1 MKIDLKP
8 NEVVVKAGSSDR
20 FYNDEKVDGKFI
32 VTNQRI
38 YFKSLNGHGD
48 LHDLEITPS
57 QIKEVH
63 FFNTGFLSPNGL
75 NLILKGGEE
84 LKFKVKQRNSFGEL
98 INKMY

>member
-1 MKIDLKP
+1 MQINLKP
-8 NEVVVKAGSSDR
+8 NEIVVKAGNSGR
-20 FYNDEKVDGKFI
+20 LQNGTNIDGKLI

-38 YFKSLNGHGD
+38 YFRCLNGHAEKY
-48 LHDLEITPS
+48 DLEIPPS
-57 QIKEVH
+57 QISEVH

-84 LKFKVKQRNSFGEL
+84 LKFKIKQRNSFGEL

>member
-1 MKIDLKP
+1 MQIDLKP
-8 NEVVVKAGSSDR
+8 NEVVVKAGNSDR
-20 FYNDEKVDGKFI
+20 FCSGSKVDGKFI

-38 YFKSLNGHGD
+38 YFKGLNGNAGKY
-48 LHDLEITPS
+48 DLEVTPD

-63 FFNTGFLSPNGL
+63 FFNTGFLSPNGI

-98 INKMY
+98 INRMY

>member
-8 NEVVVKAGSSDR
+8 NEVVVKAGDSGRIHNGD
-20 FYNDEKVDGKFI
+20 KVDGKFI

-38 YFKSLNGHGD
+38 YFKSSNGHAD
-48 LHDLEITPS
+48 LYDLEITPS

-75 NLILKGGEE
+75 NLILKDGDEFR
-84 LKFKVKQRNSFGEL
+84 FKVKQRNSFGEL
-98 INKMY
+98 INSMY